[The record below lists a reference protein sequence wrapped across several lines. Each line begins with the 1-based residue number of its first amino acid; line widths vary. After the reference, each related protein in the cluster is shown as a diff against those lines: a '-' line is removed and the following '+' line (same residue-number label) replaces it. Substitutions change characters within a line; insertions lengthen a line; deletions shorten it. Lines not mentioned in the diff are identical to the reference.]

1 MINFK
6 AITKGK
12 FNTSPYKWGVVE
24 SIWSDEKTA
33 RTLVSE
39 FPTEQFNYHLY
50 GAGFY
55 LKRTL
60 VKLNGKKAYY
70 AKSLPDSFVKLADDL
85 VSDTFRQ
92 AVETFTGLS
101 LKGHPM
107 EAVLFRTGHF
117 TSYSVHDDNASA
129 TVRMT
134 FYLNNDWTSGAGGEL
149 MILKNKED
157 KTPTN
162 TVQPKLGTAAI
173 IVRSDDSWHNIS
185 PVDPKFRDSRNTV
198 VVTFYKPKTTSTRK

>member
-12 FNTSPYKWGVVE
+12 VTSSPYKWGLVE

-33 RTLVSE
+33 RMLVSE

-60 VKLNGKKAYY
+60 VKFNEKKADH
-70 AKSLPDSFVKLADDL
+70 AESLPGSFVKLAEDL
-85 VSDTFRQ
+85 VSDKFRE

-101 LKGHPM
+101 LKDHPM

-117 TSYSVHDDNASA
+117 TSYSAHEDSASA
-129 TVRMT
+129 IVRMT
-134 FYLNNDWTSGAGGEL
+134 FYLNNDWTPRVGGEL
-149 MILKNKED
+149 QILKNKED
-157 KTPTN
+157 KTPVH
-162 TVQPKLGTAAI
+162 TVQPKLGTATVI
-173 IVRSDDSWHNIS
+173 LRSDDSWHNIS